1 MEGLLDLADSLAQS
15 SPTPERP
22 DFPLPEEYASISPPL
37 ELRETP
43 TMGKGWV
50 AAQDISAGTMIMV
63 VKPIAMVMDWE
74 DDSNG
79 TDAMDD
85 DEEEKEPRLNELLLL
100 QILQLLEIDPNI
112 WTDRLST
119 LFPRDE
125 RQLQSLPAWVC
136 QDDEVFLQIESHLQ
150 KLRALPELSTH
161 DVNQIGKRLPLII
174 RYNILSVETC
184 SELLSYP
191 SPMGHSNLS
200 GVALYHWPSFFN
212 HSRNP
217 NCSRWAVGDVMGF
230 YSNQDI
236 PQGTP
241 VCISYIEHD
250 VLCESAFRRN
260 LLLSMNFDDADGA
273 SNESSEPSPEEAE
286 GPDLPVVDAD
296 VQNELM
302 SMDPFERL
310 NSIEELL
317 LQATGAKAP
326 TDAQDPAV
334 ESTGGMDVAAVASA
348 WFQCDVQNLRILK
361 AITLDG
367 LGKTQEALK
376 LWEECVAFVEQR
388 LPPADESSVV
398 LRTQAAL
405 CAFHLNDL
413 ERAQNHA
420 YQALQIHNL
429 AFGGGVVRFRR
440 RYRYD
445 LELQLRPTGSR
456 KPVDVLWPM

>member
-1 MEGLLDLADSLAQS
+1 
-15 SPTPERP
+15 
-22 DFPLPEEYASISPPL
+22 
-37 ELRETP
+37 
-43 TMGKGWV
+43 
-50 AAQDISAGTMIMV
+50 MV

-286 GPDLPVVDAD
+286 GPDLPVVDAED
-296 VQNELM
+296 
-302 SMDPFERL
+302 R
-310 NSIEELL
+310 
-317 LQATGAKAP
+317 K
-326 TDAQDPAV
+326 
-334 ESTGGMDVAAVASA
+334 
-348 WFQCDVQNLRILK
+348 
-361 AITLDG
+361 
-367 LGKTQEALK
+367 
-376 LWEECVAFVEQR
+376 
-388 LPPADESSVV
+388 SVV
-398 LRTQAAL
+398 
-405 CAFHLNDL
+405 
-413 ERAQNHA
+413 
-420 YQALQIHNL
+420 
-429 AFGGGVVRFRR
+429 
-440 RYRYD
+440 
-445 LELQLRPTGSR
+445 
-456 KPVDVLWPM
+456 